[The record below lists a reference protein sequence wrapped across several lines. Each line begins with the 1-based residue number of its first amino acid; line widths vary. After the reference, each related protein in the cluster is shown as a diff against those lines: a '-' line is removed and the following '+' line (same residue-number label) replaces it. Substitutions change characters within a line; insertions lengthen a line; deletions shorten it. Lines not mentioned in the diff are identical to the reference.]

1 MAEYSSERAAAFVT
15 AIKLGAEELV
25 AAHHAD
31 AELRDI
37 RRWERERPA
46 FKAEVQRARSELGL
60 MASGR
65 VVRASADTWNAAAF
79 VAAQTAADVHLA
91 RLRELTT
98 DAEPA
103 QVD

>member
-1 MAEYSSERAAAFVT
+1 MSDYSSDRAVAFVT
-15 AIKLGAEELV
+15 AIKLGAEESV

-31 AELRDI
+31 ADLRDI
-37 RRWERERPA
+37 RRWERERPE
-46 FKAEVQRARSELGL
+46 FKAEVKRARAELGL

-65 VVRASADTWNAAAF
+65 VVRASADTWNAAAY
-79 VAAQTAADVHLA
+79 VAAQTTADIHLA

-98 DAEPA
+98 DAQPA